1 MRYLVVSSSK
11 GRGDLLNLM
20 LQNFSPIGFCT
31 YSWLRRLKFCFQIH
45 NNVYYPILKK
55 NFQSPP
61 TRRRTAVSKLK
72 NGSFSTFCPYFTIYL
87 LKNSNKKCPRW
98 FQEYSKPEFTGGRPP
113 PPPPPA
119 VAPKFQR
126 DDRYIVMGINFG
138 VIWAADF
145 NNAIRQECYE
155 NVLCV

>member
-1 MRYLVVSSSK
+1 M
-11 GRGDLLNLM
+11 GDIFSILKNKKSPPPFIWLILRIENL
-20 LQNFSPIGFCT
+20 SPIGFCT

-55 NFQSPP
+55 KFQSPP

-72 NGSFSTFCPYFTIYL
+72 TRRFSTFCLYFTIYS

-113 PPPPPA
+113 PPPPQTA
-119 VAPKFQR
+119 ARRRTKIPKRWQIY
-126 DDRYIVMGINFG
+126 RYGYRFWG
-138 VIWAADF
+138 YLGRWF
-145 NNAIRQECYE
+145 RYCY
-155 NVLCV
+155 